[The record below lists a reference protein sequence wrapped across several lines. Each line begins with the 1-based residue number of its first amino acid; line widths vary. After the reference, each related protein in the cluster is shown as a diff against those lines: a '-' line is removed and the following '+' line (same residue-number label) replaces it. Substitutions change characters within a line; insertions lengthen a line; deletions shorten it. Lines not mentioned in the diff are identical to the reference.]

1 MNKPWGPDLLYGLVL
16 ERWFGPHTAET
27 RSFRQIGVDKYK
39 KTHGISLLYTLINFY
54 IPIFVL
60 VVVLLLLL
68 FISDKSEK
76 YCFKFLNGPLKH
88 LRAKLIWNSLI
99 RFCIETYYVV
109 CMSMW
114 ISVKSARAVTDQEKL
129 ESVITLL
136 LFLYCVG
143 LPYGIYRFLRSFRPL
158 LG

>member
-76 YCFKFLNGPLKH
+76 YDIYSTAYSENYRQSGNN
-88 LRAKLIWNSLI
+88 A
-99 RFCIETYYVV
+99 
-109 CMSMW
+109 
-114 ISVKSARAVTDQEKL
+114 DQC
-129 ESVITLL
+129 SYSI
-136 LFLYCVG
+136 
-143 LPYGIYRFLRSFRPL
+143 
-158 LG
+158 